1 MRIVD
6 RSTALNKH
14 DHLDLVVADGAVIRY
29 NDPRRF
35 GCVLWGGQDVMSHP
49 LLATRGPEPLED
61 MFNAD
66 YLYAKSRTRKC
77 VIKQF
82 IMDQKVVVGVGNIYA
97 SEALYMAGIHPMR
110 AAGRISPARYQRLVT
125 AIKQVLAQAIAQGG
139 TTLKDFSGADGRP
152 GYFEQQLQVYGR
164 AGQPCL
170 SCGRSILN
178 KVIGNRASYYCP
190 ACQH

>member
-1 MRIVD
+1 MPELPEVETTLKGISPQLKGRYIERLIVRDHRLRWPVTQDLASRIEGAQVESLQRRAKYMLIHFAHGSLIWHLGMSGSMRIVD

-49 LLATRGPEPLED
+49 LLATLGPEPLED

-82 IMDQKVVVGVGNIYA
+82 IMDQKVVVGVVNLYA

-110 AAGRISPARYQRLVT
+110 ST
-125 AIKQVLAQAIAQGG
+125 
-139 TTLKDFSGADGRP
+139 
-152 GYFEQQLQVYGR
+152 
-164 AGQPCL
+164 
-170 SCGRSILN
+170 
-178 KVIGNRASYYCP
+178 
-190 ACQH
+190 